1 MNAQKNI
8 MDNVAL
14 HRYNEVMRD
23 IIQVAFPSLTLKD
36 IDEVIRYSANKRYKQ
51 EMCSINNNYTKR
63 KAELSLVDLTNYI
76 LEREPIIT
84 AWGVLWKRKGTV
96 PNPLIDMI
104 KGFMVNRGIL
114 KDKMFEYPKGS
125 EEFEKYNLLQLLA
138 KLDANGTLTI

>member
-138 KLDANGTLTI
+138 KLDANGTLII

>member
-1 MNAQKNI
+1 MKAQKNI

>member
-125 EEFEKYNLLQLLA
+125 EEFEKYNLLQL
-138 KLDANGTLTI
+138 

>member
-104 KGFMVNRGIL
+104 KGFMINRGIL
-114 KDKMFEYPKGS
+114 KNKMFEYPKGS
-125 EEFEKYNLLQLLA
+125 EEFEKYNLLQL
-138 KLDANGTLTI
+138 